1 MVNRNGEQISAQV
14 SNFGPIT
21 GLTDGNFSLSNGSA
35 FLIKNDGTADV
46 ELEVL
51 PAGSDDGVFVTT
63 KFAPGWNPEI
73 VKEIKATSLAML
85 NLKYGY

>member
-1 MVNRNGEQISAQV
+1 MTNRNGETISAQV

-21 GLTDGNFSLSNGSA
+21 GLTERNFKLEDGNA
-35 FLIKNDGTADV
+35 FLIKNDGSAAV

-51 PAGSDDGVFVTT
+51 PAGSTTGQFIST
-63 KFAPGWNPEI
+63 KFECGWNPEI
-73 VKEIKATSLAML
+73 IKEVKVTSLAML